1 LERGNDLM
9 VEEMNEEQYAKFF
22 ELMQKKAQEET
33 KKKELEKKAYEE
45 EKKKNS
51 FWNKMFAPRPMSI
64 KNMPPPPLPPEKRK
78 SNAGRKPKE
87 RPDNEFE
94 IKAPQEPSSKN
105 SPIMKFF
112 VKLFGYNVPT
122 VLIRRVGSRIEYH
135 HDLAKR
141 VRLPHGTYKLKLYVE
156 NSTMPYPPP
165 ETWIDGTIWIYS
177 PRRGEYTYLCL
188 DLESGKI
195 KAINSDMVFWVE
207 NEIMEAMTK
216 YNNPNK
222 WSNIIPFIAMGV
234 FMLITVV
241 ALVVFMKLWYVPA
254 MEVAKTGL
262 ICQTNC
268 SCPIMTNIPLPPA
281 PVG

>member
-1 LERGNDLM
+1 MEGM
-9 VEEMNEEQYAKFF
+9 SEEQMAKFY
-22 ELMQKKAQEET
+22 ETMQKKAQDEM
-33 KKKELEKKAYEE
+33 KKKELEKKAFEE
-45 EKKKNS
+45 EKRKNS
-51 FWNKMFAPRPMSI
+51 FWNKMFAPKPVQAKPI
-64 KNMPPPPLPPEKRK
+64 PIVEVLKRTYK
-78 SNAGRKPKE
+78 KKPRE
-87 RPDNEFE
+87 MQENEYE
-94 IKAPQEPSSKN
+94 ITAPREPSKKVN
-105 SPIMKFF
+105 PIPKFF

-122 VLIRRVGSRIEYH
+122 VMIRRIGSRIEYH

-141 VRLPHGTYKLKLYVE
+141 IRLPHGTYKLGLFVE
-156 NSTMPYPPP
+156 KCTMPYPPP

-195 KAINSDMVFWVE
+195 KAIDSDMVFWVE
-207 NEIMEAMTK
+207 NEILEAMTK

-222 WSNIIPFIAMGV
+222 WANLIPFIAMGV

-241 ALVVFMKLWYVPA
+241 ALVVFMKQWYIPA

-268 SCPIMTNIPLPPA
+268 SCPITTNIPLPPNIS
-281 PVG
+281 

>member
-1 LERGNDLM
+1 MEGMD
-9 VEEMNEEQYAKFF
+9 EEQMAKFY
-22 ELMQKKAQEET
+22 EMMQRKAKDEMT
-33 KKKELEKKAYEE
+33 KRELEKKAYDE
-45 EKKKNS
+45 EKRKNS
-51 FWNKMFAPRPMSI
+51 FFGKMFAPKPI
-64 KNMPPPPLPPEKRK
+64 QPKAILTPVIQPIVDVIKRK

-94 IKAPQEPSSKN
+94 IKAPIEPSTKTN
-105 SPIMKFF
+105 PIMKFF
-112 VKLFGYNVPT
+112 VKWFGYNIPV
-122 VLIRRVGSRIEYH
+122 VLIRRIGSRIEYH

-141 VRLPHGTYKLKLYVE
+141 VRLPHGTYKLKLYIE

-165 ETWIDGTIWIYS
+165 ETWIDGNIWIYS
-177 PRRGEYTYLCL
+177 KRRGEYTYLCL

-195 KAINSDMVFWVE
+195 KSIDSDMVFWVE

-222 WSNIIPFIAMGV
+222 WSNMIPFIAMGV

-241 ALVVFMKLWYVPA
+241 ALVVFMKQWYIPA

-268 SCPIMTNIPLPPA
+268 SCPIMTNIPLPPT
-281 PVG
+281 PLS